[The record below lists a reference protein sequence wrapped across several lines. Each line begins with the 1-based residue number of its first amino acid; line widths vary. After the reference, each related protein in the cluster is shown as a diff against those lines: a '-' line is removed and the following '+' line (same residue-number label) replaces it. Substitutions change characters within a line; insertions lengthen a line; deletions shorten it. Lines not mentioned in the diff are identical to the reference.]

1 MLTDDLQLVIY
12 KNALFDYRVSK
23 RLPFMKKWLR
33 TNEGFCRYFG
43 KISRIEQF
51 TVLFSIKRAK
61 SANNYWFEPGDLE
74 PRIELLKQAIAII
87 EERQNRP
94 CKKSSFLK
102 RIKRYL
108 NK

>member
-1 MLTDDLQLVIY
+1 MLTEDVQLVIY

-33 TNEGFCRYFG
+33 TESGFCSYF
-43 KISRIEQF
+43 KKVCDLEEL
-51 TVLFSIKRAK
+51 TVLYSLKPKPYRVI
-61 SANNYWFEPGDLE
+61 WFYPGTLE
-74 PRIELLKQAIAII
+74 PRIQLLKQAISTI
-87 EERQNRP
+87 EERKNRP
-94 CKKSSFLK
+94 CKKSSFLI